1 MKNLY
6 YYYYCTKRK
15 QSDSQKNAVNQKL
28 NCFNRLM
35 LLVFVMLTS
44 IHIVS
49 IIYIKTQ
56 SKRVSKSI
64 NPHTIVAQKSRLKAV
79 DTARTPIIRIAP
91 VTVRALALARGEP
104 HLPSPSNT
112 TNPPGNLMVWS
123 CGIRYYDISLR
134 WRDGFLFRYP
144 FEELWDEYWIEIQ
157 GSSVHWGYTVVW

>member
-1 MKNLY
+1 
-6 YYYYCTKRK
+6 
-15 QSDSQKNAVNQKL
+15 
-28 NCFNRLM
+28 M

-64 NPHTIVAQKSRLKAV
+64 NPHTILTQKSRLKAV

-112 TNPPGNLMVWS
+112 TNPPGNLMV
-123 CGIRYYDISLR
+123 
-134 WRDGFLFRYP
+134 
-144 FEELWDEYWIEIQ
+144 
-157 GSSVHWGYTVVW
+157 